1 MSAYLLQNLLGGALF
16 SGWGLGLAVTAAQW
30 RVPVTVGAFLLLA
43 AVVVLAAHL
52 WLRRFELGP
61 VERLWKRGERI
72 GVRAPR

>member
-1 MSAYLLQNLLGGALF
+1 M
-16 SGWGLGLAVTAAQW
+16 TAAQW